1 MRIEKWLHNKCEEN
15 RSPILNSLFIY
26 PAFLNSQSPIYQV
39 FENSIARYLEKHG
52 HPYIQLK
59 AVLFDMD
66 GVLFNS
72 MPYHADAWHKV
83 MERHGLHLSR
93 EEAYM
98 HEGRTGASTINI
110 VYQRQYGKDATPE
123 MIESIYAEKSAEFS
137 THPEPERMPGAWEVL
152 QKVKAAGLIP
162 VLVTGS
168 GQHSLLNRLAH
179 NFPGMFQ
186 RDHMVTAFDVKY
198 GKPHPEPYLMGL
210 EKAGVQANE
219 AIVVE
224 NAPIGVQAGTAAG
237 IFTVAVNTGPL
248 DRQVL
253 LDIQK
258 ASIVFLLKTLQ
269 STHFLLLGFF
279 NRERY
284 PTSIFIIIVQ
294 FSGRNYINRFRT
306 VTTPSKAKN
315 IKQVFYRTVQQIGIH
330 IPLVLFNV
338 FYIEIKTYLTS
349 PFTFYSYNISNFMN
363 GTRCGNTLHQQIRR

>member
-210 EKAGVQANE
+210 EQQPAYSLWQSIPVRW
-219 AIVVE
+219 
-224 NAPIGVQAGTAAG
+224 
-237 IFTVAVNTGPL
+237 TG
-248 DRQVL
+248 
-253 LDIQK
+253 
-258 ASIVFLLKTLQ
+258 
-269 STHFLLLGFF
+269 
-279 NRERY
+279 RY
-284 PTSIFIIIVQ
+284 YWMPEQIYCF
-294 FSGRNYINRFRT
+294 RPCRRF
-306 VTTPSKAKN
+306 VTTGKGCKP
-315 IKQVFYRTVQQIGIH
+315 H
-330 IPLVLFNV
+330 
-338 FYIEIKTYLTS
+338 
-349 PFTFYSYNISNFMN
+349 
-363 GTRCGNTLHQQIRR
+363 